1 MAPLEEQKEGEKSH
15 SEQMDEA
22 GTPTLKSLITYFLPL
37 SPMNPSTPM
46 WLVSL
51 VPAALYFTLAPP
63 GPYARYLL
71 LGSACGDATLDSR
84 PAWLQALDCG
94 ERVVL
99 TVIHF
104 FIASFHLQIGSYMK
118 SEYGAKTFAEAREL
132 AFTDAPKGTCA
143 HDALQW
149 PPGQYIQRPVWYMR
163 FHTLIDCL
171 PLYFF
176 ATGQPDLAF
185 MAMVVEKAGGLVDH
199 LFMYGG
205 TFKERAKT
213 LYPIMIAICLRF
225 CLLMLNRAQPAHYGI
240 PTNRT
245 LDAAAHVAAA
255 AFVGAALRPIG
266 WLVCGARPASRGRPG
281 RRQTPYK
288 KAS

>member
-1 MAPLEEQKEGEKSH
+1 
-15 SEQMDEA
+15 
-22 GTPTLKSLITYFLPL
+22 
-37 SPMNPSTPM
+37 
-46 WLVSL
+46 
-51 VPAALYFTLAPP
+51 
-63 GPYARYLL
+63 
-71 LGSACGDATLDSR
+71 
-84 PAWLQALDCG
+84 
-94 ERVVL
+94 
-99 TVIHF
+99 
-104 FIASFHLQIGSYMK
+104 
-118 SEYGAKTFAEAREL
+118 
-132 AFTDAPKGTCA
+132 
-143 HDALQW
+143 
-149 PPGQYIQRPVWYMR
+149 MR